1 MDARSVSYPLG
12 LAWEKT
18 FPNRE
23 FRIGRLR
30 FNLNPGPFN
39 LKEHTLITIM
49 ANVTFGNGVAYSTD
63 TIEALRG
70 FYGYGEF

>member
-1 MDARSVSYPLG
+1 MPDRQFNVFG
-12 LAWEKT
+12 LK
-18 FPNRE
+18 
-23 FRIGRLR
+23 

-39 LKEHTLITIM
+39 VKEHTIIVVM

-70 FYGYGEF
+70 YYGQDPQCCICTSRD